1 MDILGHLAIGFLS
14 LLIAL
19 VSNFAAHLLPRQSAT
34 PVAPSQT
41 SEGKLLGPIG
51 TPPALP
57 ADPSVHYASLQ
68 SAALGQELKFAI
80 QLPPSYERDSKRRYP
95 VLYFLHGM
103 FGNEGEFQRRGVSA
117 AVTKLRDEGA
127 IGEFI
132 IVAPAGGNSFYL
144 NGKNGVRYEDAI
156 IKDLIP
162 HVEKTYRC
170 IGARDGRAIQGI
182 SMGGWGALMLA
193 FKHPEMFSTVTTHSA
208 ALFTDLP
215 QPSGTDR
222 RSQFMLRLIGDIFG
236 TPPDEEFFKS
246 VNPVYIAEANAA
258 SIKKSGI
265 KVYFDCGDKD
275 RYGFQESNT
284 QFDERLTRL
293 GIPHE
298 FHLYPG
304 NHGWEYMI
312 SVADHSY
319 TFLWKNFKTDGKGT
333 TPVRSRASR

>member
-1 MDILGHLAIGFLS
+1 MDILSHLAIGVLS

-19 VSNFAAHLLPRQSAT
+19 VSNFAAHLLPRQSG
-34 PVAPSQT
+34 APSAPAQ
-41 SEGKLLGPIG
+41 SSQG
-51 TPPALP
+51 PALP
-57 ADPSVHYASLQ
+57 ADPSVQYASLQ
-68 SAALGQELKFAI
+68 SGALGKELKFAI
-80 QLPPSYERDSKRRYP
+80 QFPPSYERDTRRRYP

-103 FGNEGEFQRRGVSA
+103 FGNEGEFQRRGVAA
-117 AVTKLRDEGA
+117 AVAKLRDEGT

-132 IVAPAGGNSFYL
+132 IVAPAGENSFYL

-162 HVEKTYRC
+162 HVEKTYRA
-170 IGARDGRAIQGI
+170 IGTRDGRAIQGI

-222 RSQFMLRLIGDIFG
+222 RSVFMLRLIGNIFG
-236 TPPDEEFFKS
+236 TPPDEGFFKS

-265 KVYFDCGDKD
+265 KVYFDCGAQD

-293 GIPHE
+293 GIGHE

-319 TFLWKNFKTDGKGT
+319 TFLWKNFKTDAKAGL
-333 TPVRSRASR
+333 VRSRASR